1 MSSMW
6 IYGICK
12 YQDVMCLSKEN
23 GLRVEPEMI
32 AADSIKEFL
41 NGNKSS
47 RFPLYNNERAV
58 LLVDSTGKDICKLTE
73 NNIAKL
79 NKLSYNF
86 KQLSR
91 SRRMMIYEIGNDE
104 ASHSFVLTPNQPLLM
119 ANGVYKEVDEIVI
132 GEQLFTYGN
141 SYNNIRL
148 LSKKELFNYN
158 SVYNID
164 MTDVNIKNA
173 GIVLTYGII
182 AKTCSKKGN

>member
-32 AADSIKEFL
+32 TADSIKEFL

-91 SRRMMIYEIGNDE
+91 SRRMRIYEIGNDE
-104 ASHSFVLTPNQPLLM
+104 ASH
-119 ANGVYKEVDEIVI
+119 Y
-132 GEQLFTYGN
+132 
-141 SYNNIRL
+141 
-148 LSKKELFNYN
+148 
-158 SVYNID
+158 
-164 MTDVNIKNA
+164 
-173 GIVLTYGII
+173 
-182 AKTCSKKGN
+182 